1 MHKAK
6 CSITGC
12 NCVLIK
18 LAQRFKALGFSA
30 GVFEITIQEGEKLH
44 NERLGKGAAHFLSRK
59 MWSGLIFMMGKYVG
73 KG

>member
-6 CSITGC
+6 GIITGC

-18 LAQRFKALGFSA
+18 LAQRFKALGFLLF
-30 GVFEITIQEGEKLH
+30 VFEITIHEGEKLH
-44 NERLGKGAAHFLSRK
+44 NERLGEGAAHFLSRK
-59 MWSGLIFMMGKYVG
+59 MWSGLIFMMGKTVG